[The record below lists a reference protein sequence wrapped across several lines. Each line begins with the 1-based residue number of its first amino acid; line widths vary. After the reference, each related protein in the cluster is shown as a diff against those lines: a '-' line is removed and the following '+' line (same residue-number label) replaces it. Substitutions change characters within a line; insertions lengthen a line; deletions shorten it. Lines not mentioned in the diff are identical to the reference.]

1 MKPQRLLR
9 AALTLAAALAATS
22 TLALAQSGANAP
34 AIPADLAT
42 PSDLVADARAAY
54 NQTKSNI
61 LRAAE
66 QMPAADYA
74 FKPTPEVRSF
84 GQLMAHIADF
94 QFVYCGAAKRD
105 PQAPRFEEIATTKP
119 DILTALR
126 AGFVYCDELYN
137 HLTDLGA
144 MQKVPLYGGTR
155 ARVSVLNTNVAHN
168 QEHYG
173 NLVTYI
179 RLMGMVPPSSQP
191 RQ

>member
-1 MKPQRLLR
+1 MVRMTLKRPLS
-9 AALTLAAALAATS
+9 AALALVALAAATG
-22 TLALAQSGANAP
+22 LALAQSGP
-34 AIPADLAT
+34 ATYDVAT
-42 PSDLVADARAAY
+42 PADLVADARAAY

-66 QMPAADYA
+66 QMPEADYA

-94 QFVYCGAAKRD
+94 QFVYCGAAKGE
-105 PQAPRFEEIATTKP
+105 QQVPRFEEIATTKA
-119 DILTALR
+119 DIITALR

-137 HLTDLGA
+137 NLTDLGA